1 MIMARS
7 SVKKHTYRARGTEAV
22 SYSKM
27 YGSTPSTR
35 MMKPSSGKEKKSG
48 CKSGNS
54 SEYDYDHTGWKK
66 SEVPEYKS
74 IPHRDLSN
82 IPQINTE
89 QYITACC
96 LW

>member
-1 MIMARS
+1 MVRSS
-7 SVKKHTYRARGTEAV
+7 SVKNHTFRVKGTEPV

-35 MMKPSSGKEKKSG
+35 MMKPSSGKKKESG
-48 CKSGNS
+48 YKSSRNS
-54 SEYDYDHTGWKK
+54 SEYDLDHTGWNK

-82 IPQINTE
+82 IPQIDTE

>member
-1 MIMARS
+1 MVKSRS
-7 SVKKHTYRARGTEAV
+7 SVKNHAYRVKGSEAT
-22 SYSKM
+22 SYSSM

-35 MMKPSSGKEKKSG
+35 MMKPSSGKEKTR
-48 CKSGNS
+48 CKTSGNTS
-54 SEYDYDHTGWKK
+54 SYDYDHTGWKK

-89 QYITACC
+89 QYTTACC